1 MKLKT
6 LLEGINFECN
16 FFKNLYIKD
25 IVCNSKNVIEDC
37 IFVCIQ
43 GQKSDGHNHYKDAL
57 DRGASYILTEKNLNI
72 DNQIIV
78 ENTRFAYSKMCQNF
92 FENPSKKIKLIGI
105 TGTNGKTTVANII
118 ADILRNAGE
127 KVGVIGTIQVEIGDK
142 IIPCDKTTPDAYELQ
157 KMLKSMVTESCSYVI
172 MEVSSHALDQNRIGD
187 MIFEVGV
194 FTNLTQDHLDY
205 HIDMNEYFLAK
216 RKLFK
221 YCKIGIFN
229 VDDKYGLS
237 LFEDKE
243 IKCIKKSYSILKNTN
258 IDFFADNISNYITG
272 SNFKI
277 NYTKI
282 KKDVNF
288 IIPGNY
294 SVQNCL
300 SALGTII
307 NLDIGIEIDIIVESL
322 NKFKGVRGRSEII
335 GMKNGVAIICDYAHT
350 PDGLLNIL
358 PSIKEYTKGRII
370 TIFGCGG
377 DRDKL
382 KRPLMAKAAAK
393 YSDFLIIT
401 SDNPRTENPDEII
414 NDIVSGIVDSD
425 IKYITITDRRNAIK
439 EGIIISKEGDIIL
452 LAGKGHEDYQVLNG
466 KTIDFDEQ
474 IVVNEI
480 FKELS
485 L

>member
-6 LLEGINFECN
+6 LLEGIDFECN

-25 IVCNSKNVIEDC
+25 IVCNSKNVIEDS
-37 IFVCIQ
+37 IFVCIR
-43 GQKSDGHNHYKDAL
+43 GQKNDGHNHYNDAL
-57 DRGASYILTEKNLNI
+57 ERGASYILTEEDLNI

-78 ENTRFAYSKMCQNF
+78 KNTRFAYSKMCQNF
-92 FENPSKKIKLIGI
+92 FENPSKQLKLIAI

-118 ADILRNAGE
+118 ADILRNKGE
-127 KVGVIGTIQVEIGDK
+127 KVGVIGTIQVEIDDK
-142 IIPCDKTTPDAYELQ
+142 IISCDKTTPDAYELQ
-157 KMLKSMVTESCSYVI
+157 KILKSMVIASCRYVI

-187 MIFEVGV
+187 MTFEVGI

-205 HIDMNEYFLAK
+205 HTDMNDYFLAK
-216 RKLFK
+216 RKLFD

-229 VDDKYGLS
+229 LDDKYGLT

-243 IKCIKKSYSILKNTN
+243 IKCIKKSYSIFKNSN
-258 IDFFADNISNYITG
+258 VDFFADNISNDITG
-272 SNFKI
+272 SNFNI
-277 NYTKI
+277 NYKKI
-282 KKDVNF
+282 KKNIRF

-300 SALGTII
+300 ASLGAII
-307 NLDIGIEIDIIVESL
+307 NLGIDIDIVVDSL
-322 NKFKGVRGRSEII
+322 NKFKGVLGRSEVI
-335 GMKNGVAIICDYAHT
+335 GRKNGVAIICDYAHT
-350 PDGLLNIL
+350 PDGLLNII
-358 PSIKEYTKGRII
+358 PSIKEYTKGRVI

-401 SDNPRTENPDEII
+401 SDNPRTENPEEII
-414 NDIVSGIVDSD
+414 KDILSGIDDNDIEY
-425 IKYITITDRRNAIK
+425 IKITDRRNAIK
-439 EGIIISKEGDIIL
+439 EGILMSKEGDVII
-452 LAGKGHEDYQVLNG
+452 LAGKGHEDYQILNG
-466 KTIDFDEQ
+466 KTINFNERV
-474 IVVNEI
+474 VVNLI
-480 FKELS
+480 FYELS